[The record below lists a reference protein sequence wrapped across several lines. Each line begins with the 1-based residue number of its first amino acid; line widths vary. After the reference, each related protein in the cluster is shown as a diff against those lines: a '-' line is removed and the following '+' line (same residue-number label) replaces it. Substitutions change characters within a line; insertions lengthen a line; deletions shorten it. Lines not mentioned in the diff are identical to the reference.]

1 MKKQLQEI
9 PRGGLKF
16 DEYIDPEF
24 MYEVQDRELAQII
37 RDFTKKYFGPL
48 KTLYFL
54 RGHI

>member
-24 MYEVQDRELAQII
+24 MYEVQEGWSKNFVDLFHRNVII
-37 RDFTKKYFGPL
+37 EYIVSLSDV
-48 KTLYFL
+48 
-54 RGHI
+54 